1 MWRIPAGNLAADS
14 LASGNGPGLWPG
26 PASGPAPGAVP
37 RALSTM
43 RGSSGGD
50 VMPAGVDGS
59 GSGSS
64 SDSDLS
70 AGRGSGDTPL
80 DQEDGHSI
88 EKWAGV
94 TDDGGAGVGEPL
106 VPGADIR
113 DASSA
118 QQLDSAGQAET
129 PSGNGEQAIMASRA
143 YQLEMLE
150 QSLRQNVIVAVSGS
164 FFLYLCHLSHV
175 DVIVLKKSKVF

>member
-1 MWRIPAGNLAADS
+1 
-14 LASGNGPGLWPG
+14 
-26 PASGPAPGAVP
+26 
-37 RALSTM
+37 M
-43 RGSSGGD
+43 RGSLSGAD
-50 VMPAGVDGS
+50 VTLAGIDGSGS

-64 SDSDLS
+64 SDSDS
-70 AGRGSGDTPL
+70 GGRGSGDTPL
-80 DQEDGHSI
+80 DQEAGHSI

-94 TDDGGAGVGEPL
+94 ADDAGVGVGEAL

-118 QQLDSAGQAET
+118 QQVLDSGQAET
-129 PSGNGEQAIMASRA
+129 PSDNGEQAIMASRA

-164 FFLYLCHLSHV
+164 PFLYVHGTSTFHMMMV
-175 DVIVLKKSKVF
+175 

>member
-1 MWRIPAGNLAADS
+1 MWRTPACKLAADGP
-14 LASGNGPGLWPG
+14 GNGLWPG

-43 RGSSGGD
+43 RGSSSGGD
-50 VMPAGVDGS
+50 VTPANVDGS

-64 SDSDLS
+64 SDSDPS
-70 AGRGSGDTPL
+70 VGRGSGDTPL
-80 DQEDGHSI
+80 DQEAGHGI

-94 TDDGGAGVGEPL
+94 THDAGAGVDEAFM
-106 VPGADIR
+106 PGADIR

-118 QQLDSAGQAET
+118 QQLLDLGGQAET

-143 YQLEMLE
+143 YQLEMLD

-164 FFLYLCHLSHV
+164 FVLYLHQLSHV
-175 DVIVLKKSKVF
+175 DVVLFNKNKIL

>member
-1 MWRIPAGNLAADS
+1 MWRTPAGKLAADGLADG
-14 LASGNGPGLWPG
+14 LASGHGPGS
-26 PASGPAPGAVP
+26 ASGPAPGAAP
-37 RALSTM
+37 RALAAM

-50 VMPAGVDGS
+50 VTLASVDSSGS
-59 GSGSS
+59 GSGSG

-70 AGRGSGDTPL
+70 GSRTSSGGRGSGDTPL
-80 DQEDGHSI
+80 GHSI

-94 TDDGGAGVGEPL
+94 TDGVDEAL

-118 QQLDSAGQAET
+118 QQLLDSGSQAET
-129 PSGNGEQAIMASRA
+129 PSDNGEQAIMASRA
-143 YQLEMLE
+143 YQLEMLD

-164 FFLYLCHLSHV
+164 FLFLTTDHIFIC
-175 DVIVLKKSKVF
+175 